1 VFFLYLQKQNKMLT
15 LSFAP
20 FPILESQRLFLR
32 AVTVDD
38 VNEVMELRGNPETMK
53 FIPRPLVTSPEMAL
67 EHIAMIIEKIDNNTG
82 INWAITL
89 KGNPKLLGV
98 IGHYR
103 IQPENYRSEIG
114 YMLLPQYQ
122 SQGIVSEAINTVLD
136 YGFNVLNFHSVEA
149 VVDPENYVSAKVL
162 EKNGFVKEAHFLEN
176 EYWDGKFWDS
186 VVYSL
191 LKRNFVKKF

>member
-1 VFFLYLQKQNKMLT
+1 MLT
-15 LSFAP
+15 LSFTP
-20 FPILESQRLFLR
+20 FPVLESNRLLLR
-32 AVTVDD
+32 AVKPED
-38 VNEVMELRGNPETMK
+38 VNEVFELRSDPETMK
-53 FIPRPLVTSPEMAL
+53 FIPRPLLTSTEEAMTHIEMITKK
-67 EHIAMIIEKIDNNTG
+67 IAENEG

-89 KGNPKLLGV
+89 KGNPKLLGI

-114 YMLLPQYQ
+114 YMLLPEYQ
-122 SQGIVSEAINTVLD
+122 GQGIVSEAINMALE

-149 VVDPENYVSAKVL
+149 VVDPENHVSAKVL

-186 VVYSL
+186 AVYSL
-191 LKRNFVKKF
+191 LKRDFVKK

>member
-1 VFFLYLQKQNKMLT
+1 MLT
-15 LSFAP
+15 LAFNP
-20 FPILESQRLFLR
+20 FPILESNRLLLR

-38 VNEVMELRGNPETMK
+38 VNEVMALRGNPETMK

-67 EHIAMIIEKIDNNTG
+67 EHIAMIMEKIDNNTG
-82 INWAITL
+82 INWAITV
-89 KGNPKLLGV
+89 KGNPKLLGI

-103 IQPENYRSEIG
+103 IQLENYRSEIG
-114 YMLLPQYQ
+114 YMLLPEYQ
-122 SQGIVSEAINTVLD
+122 GQGIASEAINMVLE
-136 YGFNVLNFHSVEA
+136 YGFNVQNFHSVEA
-149 VVDPENYVSAKVL
+149 VVDPENYVSCKVL
-162 EKNGFVKEAHFLEN
+162 EKNGFIKEAHFLEN

>member
-1 VFFLYLQKQNKMLT
+1 MFFLSLQKNKMLT
-15 LSFAP
+15 LSFTP
-20 FPILESQRLFLR
+20 FPTLESNRLLLR
-32 AVTVDD
+32 AVSVDD

-67 EHIAMIIEKIDNNTG
+67 GHIGMINEKIENNTG
-82 INWAITL
+82 INWGITL
-89 KGNPKLLGV
+89 KGNSKLLGV

-114 YMLLPQYQ
+114 YMLLPEYQ
-122 SQGIVSEAINTVLD
+122 GQGIVSEAIKMVLD

-149 VVDPENYVSAKVL
+149 VVDPENHASAKVL

-176 EYWDGKFWDS
+176 VCWEGKFLDS
-186 VVYSL
+186 VVFSL
-191 LKRNFVKKF
+191 LKEKFQK

>member
-1 VFFLYLQKQNKMLT
+1 MLT
-15 LSFAP
+15 LSFTP
-20 FPILESQRLFLR
+20 FPILESDRLLLR

-53 FIPRPLVTSPEMAL
+53 FIPRPLATSPEMAM
-67 EHIAMIIEKIDNNTG
+67 EHIAMITEKIENNTG

-103 IQPENYRSEIG
+103 IQTENYRSEIG
-114 YMLLPQYQ
+114 YMLLPDYQ
-122 SQGIVSEAINTVLD
+122 GKGIVSEAINLVLD

-149 VVDPENYVSAKVL
+149 VVDPENHVSGIVL

-191 LKRNFVKKF
+191 LKRNFVKKIY

>member
-1 VFFLYLQKQNKMLT
+1 MLT
-15 LSFAP
+15 LSFTP
-20 FPILESQRLFLR
+20 FPILESNRLLLR
-32 AVTVDD
+32 AVNVDD

-67 EHIAMIIEKIDNNTG
+67 EHIAMIIEKIENNTG

-114 YMLLPQYQ
+114 YMLLPEYQ
-122 SQGIVSEAINTVLD
+122 GQGIVSEAINTVLD

-176 EYWDGKFWDS
+176 EYWDGKFWVS

-191 LKRNFVKKF
+191 LKRNFVKKNY